1 MTPDRIIW
9 VFFCTS
15 HGPVRLPHI
24 LLSEDEAD
32 EADASV
38 HQPHQEAGQGEDLIA
53 GSEGGHVTE
62 DHLEEQTWREE
73 KEKDGMMRRDK
84 ILTQSSKFDIFNVV
98 FVSLHAARG

>member
-1 MTPDRIIW
+1 MPPDRIVW
-9 VFFCTS
+9 VFFRTS

-38 HQPHQEAGQGEDLIA
+38 HQPHQETGQGEDLIA

-73 KEKDGMMRRDK
+73 KEKDGMMKGPDPRSEIK
-84 ILTQSSKFDIFNVV
+84 V
-98 FVSLHAARG
+98 